1 MSKDSGLVSGTKGP
15 RPYIRPQFSKEE
27 HKRCLSEGKDV
38 PELLPDFRID
48 IDEVGISQKTVWIN
62 LPEGRMPFDAEI
74 TTDLPGDFKGIH
86 MSRIENQISL
96 LNERSFSDIR
106 EYGLCLSRGVLAGQR
121 GRRVKVILRGLFP
134 ISSITSISKRISIDN
149 IEIYA
154 KAESK
159 RQDKDEISQFSWLGL
174 GVFHITACPC
184 TQVYNET
191 LFSQRASFPMPTHSQ
206 RCKTWVYV
214 EDMENRLAFDDILEP
229 LLTSLHVI
237 SDLLK
242 RPDEAELVFRSHKVP
257 QFAEDVVRNVAKA
270 LGEALFDRIPRDSR
284 IRIETLSLESIHIHN
299 VKCRLNTRLKDIID
313 AL

>member
-1 MSKDSGLVSGTKGP
+1 MSKDSRLVSGLKGA
-15 RPYIRPQFSKEE
+15 RSYLRPQFSREE
-27 HKRCLSEGKDV
+27 HKRCLLRGEDV
-38 PELLPDFRID
+38 PELSPDFRID

-96 LNERSFSDIR
+96 LNERSFFDIR
-106 EYGLCLSRGVLAGQR
+106 EYGLCLSKKVLVGQR
-121 GRRVKVILRGLFP
+121 GRRAKVTLKGLFP
-134 ISSITSISKRISIDN
+134 VISITPVSERGSIDN
-149 IEIYA
+149 MEIYL

-159 RQDKDEISQFSWLGL
+159 RLDGDGISQSSWLGL

-184 TQVYNET
+184 TQVYNES
-191 LFSQRASFPMPTHSQ
+191 LVNQRSSFPMPTHSQ

-214 EDMENRLAFDDILEP
+214 EDRRNRLSYDDILGP
-229 LLTSLHVI
+229 LLKSLHVV

-242 RPDEAELVFRSHKVP
+242 RPDEAELVYRSHSAP
-257 QFAEDVVRNVAKA
+257 QFAEDVVRAVAKA
-270 LGEALFDRIPRDSR
+270 LGKGLLNKVSKDSK
-284 IRIETLSLESIHIHN
+284 IIIETLSLESIHIHN
-299 VKCRLNTRLKDIID
+299 VKCRLNTRLTDIIE